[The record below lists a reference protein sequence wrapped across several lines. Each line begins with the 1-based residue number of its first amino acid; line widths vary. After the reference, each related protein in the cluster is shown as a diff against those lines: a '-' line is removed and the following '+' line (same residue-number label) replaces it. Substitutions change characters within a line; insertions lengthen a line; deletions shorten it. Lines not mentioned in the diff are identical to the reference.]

1 MVDKEWNYDVEV
13 AWSGTGLE
21 ADSKEDLIKAIK
33 EVWMKEHNIELRNE
47 EIKNIKEAT
56 NEQSHKAI
64 QDRSS

>member
-13 AWSGTGLE
+13 AWSGAGLE